1 MDQVLEFLLSLVAIV
16 IGPIRAV
23 ANAVIAVVNWPA
35 TMLGIAPEIMA
46 TILCC
51 LVLLAAWRA
60 LGPVIK

>member
-1 MDQVLEFLLSLVAIV
+1 MDKVLEFVLSLVALILE
-16 IGPIRAV
+16 PIRAV
-23 ANAVIAVVNWPA
+23 ANAVIAIIRWPA

-46 TILCC
+46 AILCC